1 MSTFSGDVKSSQ
13 ITAAGSGTIFAGPA
27 RILGVYWNSTAAG
40 GSIELLDNAASVF
53 KIDVPGRIYECV
65 DLKIYNRWGQ
75 VMFISTGNNLKWDGR
90 TSVGEKVPGGTYFYT
105 IEIKDHSYNGSLYL
119 FN

>member
-1 MSTFSGDVKSSQ
+1 MSTFSGDVRSSQ

-53 KIDVPGRIYECV
+53 KIDVPDGSTTELAGYILIPGNGIYCATS
-65 DLKIYNRWGQ
+65 LKYTLATITEATIIYG
-75 VMFISTGNNLKWDGR
+75 
-90 TSVGEKVPGGTYFYT
+90 
-105 IEIKDHSYNGSLYL
+105 
-119 FN
+119 